1 MKMEFNKNYFYPNLY
16 AASKEEVLKIMS
28 ERLLKD
34 NLVNESYY
42 DKVLERERRF
52 PTGIQAII
60 GFAMPHTD
68 PEYVIKDGM
77 SIAILKEPV
86 LFNDMVDKQNTISVR
101 LIFLLALTKSNKHL
115 EILQKVV
122 ELVSHKEAIEKLLNS
137 DEENQYKF
145 IKQYFENN

>member
-1 MKMEFNKNYFYPNLY
+1 MEFNKNYFYPNLY

-28 ERLLKD
+28 EGLLKD